1 MLQTVIVV
9 PCYNEARRLDLRSFE
24 QFAERTA
31 GVDFLFVNDG
41 SADNTL
47 ELLER
52 LHAKNPRRF
61 RFLHLKQNAGKAE
74 AVRQGCLL
82 AFASRPKLIGFW
94 DADLAT
100 PLEAINQFV
109 DVLNR
114 QEAIDTV
121 IGSRLP
127 LLGHRIERRPLRR
140 LLGRAFANVAR
151 LAIQL
156 PVYDTQCGAKLF
168 RADLVFQQAL
178 SQPFCSRWI
187 FDVELFARLQLIRR
201 QQQLPSLIDALY
213 ELPLDEW
220 RDVAGSKIKSGDFG
234 QAAWELA
241 QIYWR
246 YGRSGA
252 QFGPAA
258 PPAPQPGRKRKA
270 A

>member
-9 PCYNEARRLDLRSFE
+9 PCFNEARRLDLRSFE
-24 QFAERTA
+24 QFIEQTA

-41 SADNTL
+41 SSDNTL

-61 RFLHLKQNAGKAE
+61 SFLHLKQNAGKAE

-100 PLEAINQFV
+100 PLAAINQFI

-114 QEAIDTV
+114 QAAIDAV
-121 IGSRLP
+121 IGSRMP
-127 LLGHRIERRPLRR
+127 LLGHRIERKPLRR
-140 LLGRAFANVAR
+140 VLGRLFANLAR
-151 LAIQL
+151 IAIHL

-168 RADLVFQQAL
+168 RADSVLQMAL
-178 SQPFCSRWI
+178 SQPFNSRWI
-187 FDVELFARLQLIRR
+187 FDVELFARLQLLRR
-201 QQQLPSLIDALY
+201 HHGLEGLAQALY

-220 RDVAGSKIKSGDFG
+220 RDVAGSKIKSGDFS

-241 QIYWR
+241 RIYWR
-246 YGRSGA
+246 YGRSGSTVGSLVPSA
-252 QFGPAA
+252 SPPGSTRRAA
-258 PPAPQPGRKRKA
+258 
-270 A
+270 